1 MAMADLLRKQLI
13 NKTTAVERK
22 TTVDF
27 YSWRKK
33 WVATNPFPG
42 GAAGSGHKTQPE
54 FWSRASYEELPQP
67 QSDMASV
74 PEI

>member
-1 MAMADLLRKQLI
+1 MGSNTR
-13 NKTTAVERK
+13 
-22 TTVDF
+22 
-27 YSWRKK
+27 

-54 FWSRASYEELPQP
+54 FSGHARPTKDSQP